1 MGYLASTEDLSFEN
15 LKRAVIYGSAL
26 ASFCVE
32 KFGTEKL
39 LEITKDD
46 ILARVDR
53 FVALANFDMNVLVK

>member
-26 ASFCVE
+26 ASFCLE

-39 LEITKDD
+39 LEINKDD
-46 ILARVDR
+46 ISARVDR
-53 FVALANFDMNVLVK
+53 FISLASFAMNVLVK